1 MAQDGQNLSFSIALP
16 PGSSN
21 EVDYAEIRLRKH
33 CEPSDLMSHAT
44 CRGETLIYGT
54 VEIYLRINNSRGQM
68 QKVFVAGKTLA
79 LNDGKMWEEFAITEA
94 LQRCLFNQPYKTELH
109 LELEIKSNPSSHGE
123 QFQLPYVNPYL
134 FFQNSVANLTTSTQL
149 VVFTVNQKDV
159 ESARRKRQVTKDFC
173 FATQTTNCCV
183 RNLTINFHRDLNWTW
198 VFAPEEYQPNYCS
211 GDCPY
216 LWPTATLHAENLQ
229 TVKLLNPAA
238 SAEPCCVPAML
249 LPLTI
254 IREDEITGIL
264 TFEPLSEM
272 IVDSCICR

>member
-1 MAQDGQNLSFSIALP
+1 MLSYVRCN
-16 PGSSN
+16 G
-21 EVDYAEIRLRKH
+21 D
-33 CEPSDLMSHAT
+33 
-44 CRGETLIYGT
+44 TLIYGT
-54 VEIYLRINNSRGQM
+54 VEIYLHINNSKGQT

-79 LNDGKMWEEFAITEA
+79 LNDGKMWEEFTITEA
-94 LQRCLFNQPYKTELH
+94 LQRCLANEPFKTELH
-109 LELEIKSNPSSHGE
+109 LELEIKSNPSS
-123 QFQLPYVNPYL
+123 QLSQLSYINPYL
-134 FFQNSVANLTTSTQL
+134 FFQNSVANLTSSTQL

-173 FATQTTNCCV
+173 LATQTSNCCV
-183 RNLTINFHRDLNWTW
+183 RSLTINFHQDLNWTW
-198 VFAPEEYQPNYCS
+198 VIAPEEYQPNYCS

-229 TVKLLNPAA
+229 TVKMLNPAA

-254 IREDEITGIL
+254 IREDETTGALI
-264 TFEPLSEM
+264 FEPLSEM